1 MSVFLS
7 LVLCSGPSQ
16 SSSHDL
22 SLLYEDIFVFIFIS
36 VQTLVWNMGDKKLKK
51 KKKKWERLYAR
62 ILFFFFGRCETP
74 FSLWEIKSRITLDK
88 AEIAEPHFPS
98 KAVWSGPRLCATSQG
113 GLVAVAGSV
122 FGFSH
127 LERREPPPSST
138 GRSQTGRWSE
148 QVMSIFF
155 FFQSEVVTEANPV
168 GFPGNENGKKSNLCE
183 CLRIVMMVFWT
194 HFFLDGGLVNRPS
207 ASHRWACQV
216 MTASFTARYD
226 EKKTKHYQY
235 LDNAR
240 SDYFLSRPP
249 SY

>member
-1 MSVFLS
+1 MSVFLL

-22 SLLYEDIFVFIFIS
+22 SLLYQDIFVLIFIS
-36 VQTLVWNMGDKKLKK
+36 VQTLVWNMGDKKLQ

-62 ILFFFFGRCETP
+62 ILFFFFGRCETS

-138 GRSQTGRWSE
+138 GRC
-148 QVMSIFF
+148 
-155 FFQSEVVTEANPV
+155 
-168 GFPGNENGKKSNLCE
+168 FPKMQKKK
-183 CLRIVMMVFWT
+183 R
-194 HFFLDGGLVNRPS
+194 
-207 ASHRWACQV
+207 
-216 MTASFTARYD
+216 
-226 EKKTKHYQY
+226 EKKKMHIFIYFPLFYSVPFLRGTRA
-235 LDNAR
+235 LDCPNFSGFSLFFVFCLVYYFFR
-240 SDYFLSRPP
+240 SILRC
-249 SY
+249 